1 MGTHLVFCPHFPT
14 FWSITQ
20 FSNHNFRFC
29 YAFVVKEIGELRIKT
44 QRLMGRQS
52 LAEYI
57 DAQWKGD
64 EAMVEMEYSRNK
76 KIGLSLN
83 HWKGGVLVNDENG
96 VVKQKLETEPLD
108 PEYASYLVR
117 RAATPVSKEPVIVD
131 PVGQRVSVWFAD
143 VKQYFSGLVTSRVTN
158 VEDKFL
164 ILWDSDA
171 SNPDAQPDEVQL
183 PTADKTTNASNNERW
198 CFEVELQ
205 ALTRRPM
212 KAHFGPSTGLQVPL
226 PLNSPIAL
234 APSRPAP
241 KQQRKRGRKPKFSR
255 QFDSDSDEYYG

>member
-1 MGTHLVFCPHFPT
+1 
-14 FWSITQ
+14 
-20 FSNHNFRFC
+20 
-29 YAFVVKEIGELRIKT
+29 
-44 QRLMGRQS
+44 MGRQS

-57 DAQWKGD
+57 EAQWKGD

-96 VVKQKLETEPLD
+96 IVKQKLESEPLE
-108 PEYASYLVR
+108 PEYATYLVR
-117 RAATPVSKEPVIVD
+117 RAATPVPQEPVLID

-143 VKQYFSGLVTSRVTN
+143 VKQYFSGLVTARSSAA
-158 VEDKFL
+158 EKYL

-171 SNPDAQPDEVQL
+171 GNPEAQPDEVHL
-183 PTADKTTNASNNERW
+183 VHADKTTSVSNNERW

-205 ALTRRPM
+205 TLTRRPM
-212 KAHFGPSTGLQVPL
+212 KAHFGPATGIQGPL
-226 PLNSPIAL
+226 PLNSPISL
-234 APSRPAP
+234 DPVRPSP

-255 QFDSDSDEYYG
+255 QFDSDSEEYYG